1 MRRGR
6 GSLEIGAETEA
17 LPDYKPTRLQ
27 KVVQKVG
34 KGISQLPREDT
45 TEFER
50 SGGVVEA

>member
-6 GSLEIGAETEA
+6 ESLEMGAETET

-34 KGISQLPREDT
+34 KGSSWLPREIT
-45 TEFER
+45 KR
-50 SGGVVEA
+50 L